1 MSTDKS
7 SGVANEKI
15 ASDADGSGWERLSDL
30 SDHELVKHIMN
41 ELSSL
46 LAGLGVPG
54 KKPTWQLQKA
64 FKKKKLG
71 KSLLDAIR
79 DLIETR
85 NKLAHDGSAR
95 AGLPDRNKFINRFL
109 EVKVCLL
116 RLAQEKIPIRAQAG
130 QSSQGFEDALDEM
143 MLTHEAERWL
153 VEMEAELSPAQCM
166 ELAPILVSEVKSMM
180 LASMRADP
188 AAASERAASARSA
201 RLAKFEQATGMQACA
216 MRKRW
221 AEIRE

>member
-95 AGLPDRNKFINRFL
+95 AGLPDRNKFIDRFL

-143 MLTHEAERWL
+143 MLAHEAERRL
-153 VEMEAELSPAQCM
+153 VEIEAELSPAQCM
-166 ELAPILVSEVKSMM
+166 ELFDSTELKSM

-201 RLAKFEQATGMQACA
+201 RLAKFEQATGMQVWA